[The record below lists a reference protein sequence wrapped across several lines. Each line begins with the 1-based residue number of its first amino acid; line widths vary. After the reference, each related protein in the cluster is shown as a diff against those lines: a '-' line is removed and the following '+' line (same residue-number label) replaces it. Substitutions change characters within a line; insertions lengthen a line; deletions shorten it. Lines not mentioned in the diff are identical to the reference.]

1 MDCVVVDDVATFVA
15 VVVVVVVVAAVA
27 AVAAVVDTDI
37 NLFANKFCVEE
48 PLIIG
53 LLLIYSSYVY
63 LSKFRIEG
71 PITGL
76 LLIYSSYASKSPT
89 PGALPSK

>member
-1 MDCVVVDDVATFVA
+1 MDCVVVGDVATFVA
-15 VVVVVVVVAAVA
+15 VVVVVVVVAAAA
-27 AVAAVVDTDI
+27 AVAVVVDTDI

-48 PLIIG
+48 PIIG
-53 LLLIYSSYVY
+53 FLLIYSSYVY

-76 LLIYSSYASKSPT
+76 LLIYSSYASKSPA